1 MSIIEMRGVTK
12 RFPPSTLAL
21 NNVIFSS
28 RRGEIHCLLGENGAG
43 KTTLMN
49 ILYGLYSADEGEI
62 LFDGRK
68 VEIRH
73 PRDAIEIGIGMVHQH
88 FHHVPLHTVA
98 ENVSL
103 GLSGIKVLFPLRQ
116 VQSLIEKVSKQYGL
130 EVDPKARIWQLSAGE
145 HQRVE
150 IIKVLCRDVKVLI
163 LDEPTSILTPRETE
177 TLFGALKKMVA
188 EGMTVIFITHKLDEV
203 MSLSQRVSV
212 LRRGEMVTTVETSKT
227 TKNELARMMVGRD
240 VFFRI
245 GKKGIHPGRV
255 VMQIRSLE
263 AQNDRGLPALKD
275 VSFIIR
281 EKEIFGIAGVAG
293 NGQRELIEVITGLRK
308 ASAGSIIIDGEEVT
322 NWSPR
327 KIAGKGVSHI
337 PEDRLKMGLV
347 PDMTVAENLLMRDY
361 QSPPYSKGLFISRRE
376 VEKRAKELISSYNI
390 ITPSINS
397 PAKLLSGGNI
407 QRLVLARELSTDPL
421 LVVASHPTYGLDV
434 GATEHIRSLLLKQL
448 EKGSAVLLV
457 SEDLEEVL
465 TLSDRIAVMHG
476 GRIIK
481 IMDAE
486 DADIEEIGL
495 LMAGEE
501 KELGLP

>member
-1 MSIIEMRGVTK
+1 MRGITK

-21 NNVIFSS
+21 NNVDLSS
-28 RRGEIHCLLGENGAG
+28 ERGEIHCLLGENGAG

-49 ILYGLYSADEGEI
+49 ILYGLYSADKGEI
-62 LFDGRK
+62 LFDGRN
-68 VEIRH
+68 VEIHH
-73 PRDAIEIGIGMVHQH
+73 PREAIEIGIGMVHQH

-98 ENVSL
+98 ENVAL
-103 GLSGIKVLFPLRQ
+103 GLPGIKILSPMREVL
-116 VQSLIEKVSKQYGL
+116 SLIEKVSKQYGL

-150 IIKVLCRDVKVLI
+150 IIKVLCRDVRVLI
-163 LDEPTSILTPRETE
+163 LDEPTSILTPQETE

-212 LRRGEMVTTVETSKT
+212 LRSGKMMTTVETSKT

-245 GKKGIHPGRV
+245 RKKGVQPGQV
-255 VMQIRSLE
+255 VLQVRSLQ

-275 VSFIIR
+275 VSFKIR

-293 NGQRELIEVITGLRK
+293 NGQKELIEVITGLRK
-308 ASAGSIIIDGEEVT
+308 ASAGSVIIADEEVT
-322 NWSPR
+322 NWSSR
-327 KIAGKGVSHI
+327 KIGEKGVSHI

-361 QSPPYSKGLFISRRE
+361 KSPPYSKGLFISRKE
-376 VEKRAKELISSYNI
+376 VEKRAEELVSSYNI
-390 ITPSINS
+390 VTPSINT

-407 QRLVLARELSTDPL
+407 QRLILARELSTDPR

-434 GATEHIRSLLLKQL
+434 GATEQIRSLLLKQL
-448 EKGSAVLLV
+448 EKGSAILLV
-457 SEDLEEVL
+457 SEDLEEVI
-465 TLSDRIAVMHG
+465 TLSNRIAVMHS

-481 IMDAE
+481 TIDAE

-495 LMAGEE
+495 LMAGEDRE
-501 KELGLP
+501 QGIP